1 MADKIEGVKH
11 EARPESKG
19 AAVTP
24 DVGVKQEARP
34 ETTEA
39 AATSD
44 RDVGDTVRAYGSGL
58 IQGVSDFEH
67 GVLGLVRDTATD
79 SIHITRDVVTEV
91 VRGIG
96 GVADVTIRTAGDLLV
111 GVAQGVRDVAGTLFG
126 RHVEPRS

>member
-24 DVGVKQEARP
+24 DVGVKQE
-34 ETTEA
+34 TTEA
-39 AATSD
+39 ATTSD

-79 SIHITRDVVTEV
+79 SIHITRDVATEV

-96 GVADVTIRTAGDLLV
+96 GVADVTVRTAGDLLV